1 MDENDLKLL
10 ISAYQTKTSELL
22 SQLISSE
29 ARVLKSQQ
37 IIEALQKQIQ
47 ELSSEQ
53 NTFEDTSS
61 TRKKSTRSAT
71 S

>member
-37 IIEALQKQIQ
+37 IIEALQRQIQ
-47 ELSSEQ
+47 ELSSDQ
-53 NTFEDTSS
+53 NTFEDEPS

>member
-37 IIEALQKQIQ
+37 IIEALQRQIQ
-47 ELSSEQ
+47 ELSSDQ
-53 NTFEDTSS
+53 NTFEDETSR
-61 TRKKSTRSAT
+61 RKKSTRSAT

>member
-47 ELSSEQ
+47 ELSSER

>member
-47 ELSSEQ
+47 ELSSDQ

-61 TRKKSTRSAT
+61 TRKKSTRSAA

>member
-37 IIEALQKQIQ
+37 IIEALQRQIQ
-47 ELSSEQ
+47 ELSSDQ
-53 NTFEDTSS
+53 NTFEDESS
-61 TRKKSTRSAT
+61 RRKKSTRSAT